1 MGIQPKNRA
10 MEIIER
16 YREEA
21 GMSKTEMAKHLP
33 SRTKYYEHLEAKDIK
48 FEAFMEYLKILG
60 IRMVLAK
67 EIIEP

>member
-1 MGIQPKNRA
+1 MGIEAQNRA
-10 MEIIER
+10 MKIIEH

-21 GMSKTEMAKHLP
+21 GISKTEMAKHLP

-60 IRMVLAK
+60 IRMVLAR
-67 EIIEP
+67 EIVEP

>member
-10 MEIIER
+10 MVIIER